1 MATARQQLLSAQ
13 PLGLGATLAAT
24 LRRELQLAFRSPG
37 TMVNPLMFFII
48 AVSLFPLGGG
58 ADPAWLGRIAP
69 GVLWVTAL
77 LAVMLSMESLFR
89 SDYED
94 GSLEQLLLSPQPLYF
109 HLLMKVLGHWLVTG
123 LPLVLV
129 APLLAYMLAL
139 PVQGYAPLLLGL
151 LLGTPTL
158 NFIGAIGGA
167 LTVGLA
173 RSGLLLAV
181 LVLPLSIPVLVF
193 GAGMVETALNGLPV
207 AGLAAVLGA
216 LLVLALTLAPLAIG
230 AALRI
235 SVN

>member
-1 MATARQQLLSAQ
+1 MTLVRTE
-13 PLGLGATLAAT
+13 LGLRRSLTAT
-24 LRRELQLAFRSPG
+24 LRRELQIALRSPG
-37 TMVNPLMFFII
+37 NIINPLMFFVI

-58 ADPAWLGRIAP
+58 ANPEWLSQIAP
-69 GVLWVTAL
+69 GVIWVTAL

-89 SDYED
+89 SDFED

-109 HLLMKVLGHWLVTG
+109 QVLIKVLAHWLVTG
-123 LPLVLV
+123 LPLVLM

-139 PVQGYAPLLLGL
+139 PAEGYVPLIAGL

-158 NFIGAIGGA
+158 NLIGAIGTA

-207 AGLAAVLGA
+207 SGIAAVLGA
-216 LLVLALTLAPLAIG
+216 LLVLASTLSPLAIG

-235 SVN
+235 SVT

>member
-1 MATARQQLLSAQ
+1 MNAARHTLGLSAS
-13 PLGLGATLAAT
+13 LYATLT
-24 LRRELQLAFRSPG
+24 RELQIALRSPG
-37 TMVNPLMFFII
+37 NMLNPLMFFII

-58 ADPAWLGRIAP
+58 ADPEWLGRIAP

-94 GSLEQLLLSPQPLYF
+94 GTLEQLLLSPQPLYF
-109 HLLMKVLGHWLVTG
+109 QLLMKIFGHWLVTG
-123 LPLVLV
+123 LPLVVV
-129 APLLAYMLAL
+129 APVLAYMLAL
-139 PVQGYAPLLLGL
+139 PAEGYAPLLWGL

-158 NFIGAIGGA
+158 NFIGAIGTA

-193 GAGMVETALNGLPV
+193 GAGMVETTLNGLPV
-207 AGLAAVLGA
+207 AGIAAVLGA
-216 LLVLALTLAPLAIG
+216 LLVLALTLSPLAIA